1 MSYDYTGYESAFV
14 PTSPGADN
22 SPETERK
29 TQSASNNKTT
39 DQNKKDT
46 DQQQIYQFSGKKNV
60 LNKYRSY
67 TYNVTLAALAKDKL
81 NSPESYRQS
90 ELELV
95 ILKSGGKGPSAVSAA
110 NIRANTDQIS
120 RSNSGLDEAT
130 KSRIIKDGQRDI
142 SMVEGFNKDS
152 PGKFDMFVDGLE
164 IETIMAFTPNG
175 GATQPTQIRFEVIE
189 PYSIN
194 GFIEALHVTAV
205 AAGYSNYASASFIL
219 KLDFIGYP
227 DDDQFQFT
235 DPKIVDNASRY
246 FVFGFTGLEVEVT
259 ERGTRYV
266 CNGVPYNE
274 KAFGQA
280 GLLKKSIR
288 MVGEDVKEILENL
301 MEAVTNQQIKSDEKS
316 KTANTDH
323 DSYSIQ
329 FKKLAG
335 NAWQDDSNGKIA
347 TAKLVE
353 IGKENTLYQMINPA
367 DTSKPNAYHVS
378 GVAQPTPDQQQKSPQ
393 TVKYNPKD
401 MAVQFPENS
410 NLHEIIAT
418 VIRDS
423 DYVREMIKAMGEGSI
438 PDDSGMV
445 NYFLIRVEVT
455 NKSSI
460 DPDTKKPFQN
470 FKYVVSPFKVHYTSV
485 PMYES
490 QKVDEKKLKKLTV
503 REYNY
508 IYTGLNVDVKNFKL
522 NFNNL
527 YFEAIP
533 AALGNKEY
541 PGAKNAAQYS
551 ESPEIKIR
559 TQPVDGTQE
568 QSVPPPPQRTDP
580 TATSVKPPSGYNA
593 ALPITD
599 PYSVLARGMHEKL
612 INSTSV
618 LTGELEIIGDPL
630 YLVTGGIGNYN
641 PGQISY
647 GETSDGEAAHLNGQ
661 VLISINFRN
670 PIDINSFEQGGMMRF
685 DANRVPFSGVYMVHT
700 AKSSF
705 KDGNF
710 LQRLQVIRVPGQIID
725 VNLEPSDPADVTKE
739 YPNPIDHGVPD
750 AGDYSPP
757 AAAENY
763 SSVVDQ
769 LGRGLPNSGIPGEPS
784 NFTNNPGG
792 LGGDIYSLK
801 NQTFG
806 RSSRDGGLF
815 SGAGSITVPLPGDV
829 AVNLRLNASGLSFL
843 GQTGLENATKVK
855 NTIDLLGG
863 VSKLDATTLAK
874 SVIANELLNANRT
887 INPGSGIG
895 EGASIGISAQDY
907 NLTGSSINRIK
918 GLVSDLDSGNVGRA
932 LGLTPN
938 ALGGILNQSTLKAS
952 ALLGSSVD
960 PLGKAA
966 LVGLDP
972 SKLSGLSKF
981 ASKPVVEID
990 KFSQV
995 YDNINL
1001 NQAYNEGLVLDYIG
1015 PNEIKNLPAS
1025 QPYSI
1030 APNPKVSVSYM
1041 QSRVSSGGKNSLSSL
1056 YGEKS
1061 VENISQN
1068 FITNNEKYNI
1078 LQSVPEYQQDGYV
1091 TGYVNQ
1097 DKYDEIQKTD
1107 RANNSVRQLS
1117 NLANYTLVNDQYQE
1131 KSILQIYGSQSSKQ
1145 SPLGNILD
1153 RYRKG

>member
-1 MSYDYTGYESAFV
+1 MATGI
-14 PTSPGADN
+14 D
-22 SPETERK
+22 
-29 TQSASNNKTT
+29 
-39 DQNKKDT
+39 
-46 DQQQIYQFSGKKNV
+46 
-60 LNKYRSY
+60 
-67 TYNVTLAALAKDKL
+67 
-81 NSPESYRQS
+81 
-90 ELELV
+90 
-95 ILKSGGKGPSAVSAA
+95 
-110 NIRANTDQIS
+110 
-120 RSNSGLDEAT
+120 
-130 KSRIIKDGQRDI
+130 RI
-142 SMVEGFNKDS
+142 
-152 PGKFDMFVDGLE
+152 
-164 IETIMAFTPNG
+164 
-175 GATQPTQIRFEVIE
+175 
-189 PYSIN
+189 
-194 GFIEALHVTAV
+194 
-205 AAGYSNYASASFIL
+205 
-219 KLDFIGYP
+219 
-227 DDDQFQFT
+227 
-235 DPKIVDNASRY
+235 ASR
-246 FVFGFTGLEVEVT
+246 VDTITIGNIKRPSV
-259 ERGTRYV
+259 
-266 CNGVPYNE
+266 NP
-274 KAFGQA
+274 
-280 GLLKKSIR
+280 
-288 MVGEDVKEILENL
+288 
-301 MEAVTNQQIKSDEKS
+301 AVTIV
-316 KTANTDH
+316 
-323 DSYSIQ
+323 
-329 FKKLAG
+329 
-335 NAWQDDSNGKIA
+335 W
-347 TAKLVE
+347 
-353 IGKENTLYQMINPA
+353 
-367 DTSKPNAYHVS
+367 
-378 GVAQPTPDQQQKSPQ
+378 
-393 TVKYNPKD
+393 PKWN
-401 MAVQFPENS
+401 V
-410 NLHEIIAT
+410 
-418 VIRDS
+418 
-423 DYVREMIKAMGEGSI
+423 Y
-438 PDDSGMV
+438 
-445 NYFLIRVEVT
+445 T
-455 NKSSI
+455 NKSTI
-460 DPDTKKPFQN
+460 DPDSKKPFQD

-490 QKVDEKKLKKLTV
+490 QKVDEKKLKRLTV

-630 YLVTGGIGNYN
+630 YLVTGGIGNFN
-641 PGQISY
+641 PSQISY
-647 GETSDGEAAHLNGQ
+647 GETSTGEAAHLNGQ

-739 YPNPIDHGVPD
+739 YPNPIDLGVPD
-750 AGDYSPP
+750 SGDYSPP
-757 AAAENY
+757 TAAGNY

-769 LGRGLPNSGIPGEPS
+769 LGRGLPNPGIPGEQS
-784 NFTNNPGG
+784 NYTNTPGG

-806 RSSRDGGLF
+806 RGSRDGGLF
-815 SGAGSITVPLPGDV
+815 SGAGSLNVPLTGDL
-829 AVNLRLNASGLSFL
+829 AVNLRLNAAGLSFL

-863 VSKLDATTLAK
+863 ISKLDAANLSK
-874 SVIANELLNANRT
+874 NIIASELLNANRT

-895 EGASIGISAQDY
+895 EGASISISSQDT
-907 NLTGSSINRIK
+907 NIMGSSINRIT

-938 ALGGILNQSTLKAS
+938 ALGGVLNQSTLKSS
-952 ALLGSSVD
+952 ALLGSSAD

-981 ASKPVVEID
+981 KTKSVTEVD

-995 YDNINL
+995 YENINL

-1015 PNEIKNLPAS
+1015 PEKIRNLPAS

-1030 APNPKVSVSYM
+1030 APNPEVSVSYVK
-1041 QSRVSSGGKNSLSSL
+1041 SRVSTGGQNSLSSL

-1061 VENISQN
+1061 VENVSQN
-1068 FITNNEKYNI
+1068 FVTDNEKYSI
-1078 LQSVPEYQQDGYV
+1078 LQSVPQYQKNSYTEGFTNV
-1091 TGYVNQ
+1091 
-1097 DKYDEIQKTD
+1097 DKYDQIQKED
-1107 RANNSVRQLS
+1107 RIKNSNNQLS
-1117 NLANYTLVNDQYQE
+1117 NIANYTLVNDQYEE
-1131 KSILQIYGSQSSKQ
+1131 KSIVKIYGSQSSSQ
-1145 SPLGNILD
+1145 NPLGSILE

>member
-1 MSYDYTGYESAFV
+1 MSYEYTGYESAFV
-14 PTSPGADN
+14 PTSPEQAD

-29 TQSASNNKTT
+29 TQSASSNSTT
-39 DQNKKDT
+39 NQPKKDT
-46 DQQQIYQFSGKKNV
+46 DQQQLYQSSGKKNV

-67 TYNVTLAALAKDKL
+67 TYNITLAALAKDKV
-81 NSPESYRQS
+81 NSPQSYRQS

-95 ILKSGGKGPSAVSAA
+95 ILKSGGKGPSAVTVNEIKA
-110 NIRANTDQIS
+110 NSDRINRSGNSVDENTK
-120 RSNSGLDEAT
+120 AT
-130 KSRIIKDGQRDI
+130 VIKDAQRDI
-142 SMVEGFNKDS
+142 SMIQGFNKES
-152 PGKFDMFVDGLE
+152 PGRFDMYVDGLE

-175 GATQPTQIRFEVIE
+175 GTTQPTQIRFEVIE

-194 GFIEALHVTAV
+194 GFIEALHVSAI
-205 AAGYSNYASASFIL
+205 AAGYTNYASASFIL

-227 DDDQFQFT
+227 DDDETQFT
-235 DPKIVDNASRY
+235 DPEIVDNSSRY

-259 ERGTRYV
+259 ERGTKYV
-266 CNGVPYNE
+266 CSAVPFNE

-280 GLLKKSIR
+280 GLLKKSVR

-301 MEAVTNQQIKSDEKS
+301 MEAVSNQQAKSDEKS
-316 KTANTDH
+316 KSANSDH
-323 DSYSIQ
+323 DSFSVS
-329 FKKLAG
+329 FKKLSG
-335 NAWQDDSNGKIA
+335 NSWVDDANGKIA

-353 IGKENTLYQMINPA
+353 IGKENTLFQMINPA

-393 TVKYNPKD
+393 TVKYNPRD

-410 NLHEIIAT
+410 NLHEIIAAI
-418 VIRDS
+418 IRDS
-423 DYVREMIKAMGEGSI
+423 DYIREMIKAMGEGSI

-460 DPDTKKPFQN
+460 DPDTKKPYQN
-470 FKYVVSPFKVHYTSV
+470 FNYVISPFKVHYTSV

-551 ESPEIKIR
+551 ESPEIKIK
-559 TQPVDGTQE
+559 TQSVDGSQE
-568 QSVPPPPQRTDP
+568 QSVPPPPQRIDP

-618 LTGELEIIGDPL
+618 LTGEIEIIGDPL

-661 VLISINFRN
+661 VLVSINFRN
-670 PIDINSFEQGGMMRF
+670 PIDINNFENGGMMQF

-700 AKSSF
+700 AKSNF

-710 LQRLQVIRVPGQIID
+710 MQRLQVIRVPGQIID
-725 VNLEPSDPADVTKE
+725 VNLQPSDPADVTKE
-739 YPNPIDHGVPD
+739 YPNPIDLGVPD
-750 AGDYSPP
+750 NSDFSPP
-757 AAAENY
+757 AASQNY
-763 SSVVDQ
+763 SSVLDQ
-769 LGRGLPNSGIPGEPS
+769 LERGLPTSGVPGEQV

-792 LGGDIYSLK
+792 LGGSLISLQ

-806 RSSRDGGLF
+806 RYGRDGGLF
-815 SGAGSITVPLPGDV
+815 SGSGSLNSPLPSDV
-829 AVNLRLNASGLSFL
+829 AVNIRLNASGLAFL
-843 GQTGLENATKVK
+843 GQSTLENAAKVK
-855 NTIDLLGG
+855 ATVDLLSGISKSETKSLAQNL
-863 VSKLDATTLAK
+863 VS
-874 SVIANELLNANRT
+874 SELLKAART
-887 INPGSGIG
+887 INAGSGIG
-895 EGASIGISAQDY
+895 EGPGIKISGSDG
-907 NLTGSSINRIK
+907 NLISNGMSKVS
-918 GLVSDLDSGNVGRA
+918 GLATD
-932 LGLTPN
+932 LGLSNIDKVIGMTEN
-938 ALGGILNQSTLKAS
+938 YASGLLNQSLMKTN
-952 ALLGSSVD
+952 ALLGSATD
-960 PLGKAA
+960 PLAKAA
-966 LVGLDP
+966 LAGFDP
-972 SKLSGLSKF
+972 TKLSGLSKF
-981 ASKPVVEID
+981 KSKSVTEVD
-990 KFSQV
+990 KFEQI

-1015 PNEIKNLPAS
+1015 PDKIKNLPPS
-1025 QPYSI
+1025 QPNTP
-1030 APNPKVSVSYM
+1030 APNPEVLVSYFKDKVSANG
-1041 QSRVSSGGKNSLSSL
+1041 QNALASLF
-1056 YGEKS
+1056 GEKNIN
-1061 VENISQN
+1061 NISQT
-1068 FITNNEKYNI
+1068 FITDNEKYSI
-1078 LQSVPEYQQDGYV
+1078 LESAPSYQKNSYTDGYITNDV
-1091 TGYVNQ
+1091 YDNVSQNDRIMSSKRQFSSLTG
-1097 DKYDEIQKTD
+1097 QKLIND
-1107 RANNSVRQLS
+1107 V
-1117 NLANYTLVNDQYQE
+1117 YTE
-1131 KSILQIYGSQSSKQ
+1131 KSILSLYGSTTKNQ
-1145 SPLGNILD
+1145 SPLDKILKKYGN
-1153 RYRKG
+1153 

>member
-1 MSYDYTGYESAFV
+1 MSYEYTGYESAFV
-14 PTSPGADN
+14 PTSPSDNN

-29 TQSASNNKTT
+29 TQSASDGKTIN
-39 DQNKKDT
+39 QGKKDA
-46 DQQQIYQFSGKKNV
+46 DNQQFYEFSGKKNV

-67 TYNVTLAALAKDKL
+67 TYNITLAALSKDKA
-81 NSPESYRQS
+81 NSPDSYRKS
-90 ELELV
+90 ELDLV
-95 ILKSGGKGPSAVSAA
+95 IIKSGGKGPSSVSTNAIKE
-110 NIRANTDQIS
+110 NSDRVN
-120 RSNSGLDEAT
+120 RSGSSIDETTKAT
-130 KSRIIKDGQRDI
+130 IVKDADRDI
-142 SMVEGFNKDS
+142 SMIQGFNKDS
-152 PGKFDMFVDGLE
+152 PGRFDMYIDGLE

-175 GATQPTQIRFEVIE
+175 GTTQPTQIRFEVLE

-194 GFIEALHVTAV
+194 GFIEALHISAI
-205 AAGYSNYASASFIL
+205 AAGYTNYASASFIL

-227 DDDQFQFT
+227 DNDQEQFT

-266 CNGVPYNE
+266 CNAVPYNE

-288 MVGEDVKEILENL
+288 MIGENVKEILENL

-316 KTANTDH
+316 KTGKTDH
-323 DSYSIQ
+323 DSYSIS
-329 FKKLAG
+329 FKKLSG
-335 NAWQDDSNGKIA
+335 NSWVDDSNGKIA

-353 IGKENTLYQMINPA
+353 IGKENTLFQMINPA
-367 DTSKPNAYHVS
+367 DTSKPNAYHVT
-378 GVAQPTPDQQQKSPQ
+378 GATQPTPDQQQKSPE
-393 TVKYNPKD
+393 TIKYNPKD

-410 NLHEIIAT
+410 NLHEIISAI
-418 VIRDS
+418 VRDS
-423 DYVREMIKAMGEGSI
+423 EYIREMIKDMGEGSI

-470 FKYVVSPFKVHYTSV
+470 FNYVVSPFKVHYTSV

-551 ESPEIKIR
+551 ESPEVKIR
-559 TQPVDGTQE
+559 TQAANGNQE
-568 QSVPPPPQRTDP
+568 QSVPPPPQRVDP

-618 LTGELEIIGDPL
+618 LTGEIEIIGDPL

-641 PGQISY
+641 PSQISY

-661 VLISINFRN
+661 VLVSINFRN
-670 PIDINSFEQGGMMRF
+670 PIDINSFENGGMMYF
-685 DANRVPFSGVYMVHT
+685 DANRIPFSGVYMVHT
-700 AKSSF
+700 AKSNF

-725 VNLEPSDPADVTKE
+725 VNLEPSDPADVVRE
-739 YPNPIDHGVPD
+739 YPNPIDLGVSD
-750 AGDYSPP
+750 TSDFSPP
-757 AAAENY
+757 AASKNY
-763 SSVVDQ
+763 SSVSDQ
-769 LGRGLPNSGIPGEPS
+769 LERGLPDSGLPGQPV

-792 LGGDIYSLK
+792 LGGDTSSLK
-801 NQTFG
+801 KQTLG
-806 RSSRDGGLF
+806 RLSRDGGLF
-815 SGAGSITVPLPGDV
+815 SSAAALNMPLPEDV
-829 AVNLRLNASGLSFL
+829 AVNIRLNASGLSFL
-843 GQTGLENATKVK
+843 GQSSLENAVKVK
-855 NTIDLLGG
+855 STIDMLSS
-863 VSKLDATTLAK
+863 VSKTEAQNLAK
-874 SVIANELLNANRT
+874 NIVGSELINAART
-887 INPGSGIG
+887 VNPGSGIG
-895 EGASIGISAQDY
+895 EGAINKITSADANLIGE
-907 NLTGSSINRIK
+907 
-918 GLVSDLDSGNVGRA
+918 GLSRVAGLSSDLSSANISKVTGFSAGYA
-932 LGLTPN
+932 GGL
-938 ALGGILNQSTLKAS
+938 LNQSLLKTT
-952 ALLGSSVD
+952 ALLGSATD

-966 LVGLDP
+966 LSGFDP
-972 SKLSGLSKF
+972 TKLSGLSKF
-981 ASKPVVEID
+981 KSKSVIEID
-990 KFSQV
+990 KFEQI

-1001 NQAYNEGLVLDYIG
+1001 NQAYNEGLALDYISG
-1015 PNEIKNLPAS
+1015 DKIKNLPPS
-1025 QPYSI
+1025 QPYTT
-1030 APNPKVSVSYM
+1030 APNPEISVSYM
-1041 QSRVSSGGKNSLSSL
+1041 QSKVSTGGKNSMAAM
-1056 YGEKS
+1056 YGEKTVS
-1061 VENISQN
+1061 NISQN
-1068 FITNNEKYNI
+1068 FISDNDKYSI
-1078 LQSVPEYQQDGYV
+1078 LENVPSYQRNLYTDGYIG
-1091 TGYVNQ
+1091 TDKFDQINQ
-1097 DKYDEIQKTD
+1097 DD
-1107 RANNSVRQLS
+1107 RLTTSRRQYASLTG
-1117 NLANYTLVNDQYQE
+1117 NKFINDIYQE
-1131 KSILQIYGSQSSKQ
+1131 KSVVNLYGSLSKDQ
-1145 SPLGNILD
+1145 SPLDKIIK
-1153 RYRKG
+1153 RYGKG